1 MHVIGK
7 FLPRREKLAAISGCA
22 VTHKKHNLKSTGFAD
37 ESVYKTFPQE
47 RKYLWTSK
55 VWHHDDATCKICL
68 QKRQY
73 FLQR

>member
-1 MHVIGK
+1 MHVVGK

-47 RKYLWTSK
+47 RKYL
-55 VWHHDDATCKICL
+55 
-68 QKRQY
+68 
-73 FLQR
+73 